1 MRSSG
6 IPRERIKAAPPL
18 DPRITT
24 SASPNN
30 FGHSSLLIHRFQLL
44 LSRGARSCASVPN
57 RTGVPLNLAA
67 AIATQKVAQ
76 IYPVYNTTAS
86 KFPRRIT
93 LQIPGLNKPKND
105 PNRGRHDRFWTT
117 TQG

>member
-24 SASPNN
+24 SARPNN
-30 FGHSSLLIHRFQLL
+30 CGQSSLLIHRFQPL
-44 LSRGARSCASVPN
+44 LSRGERSCASVPN
-57 RTGVPLNLAA
+57 RTGVPLALAA
-67 AIATQKVAQ
+67 AIAIQKVAQ
-76 IYPVYNTTAS
+76 TYPVYNTIAS
-86 KFPRRIT
+86 KLPRRIT

-105 PNRGRHDRFWTT
+105 PNPGD
-117 TQG
+117 